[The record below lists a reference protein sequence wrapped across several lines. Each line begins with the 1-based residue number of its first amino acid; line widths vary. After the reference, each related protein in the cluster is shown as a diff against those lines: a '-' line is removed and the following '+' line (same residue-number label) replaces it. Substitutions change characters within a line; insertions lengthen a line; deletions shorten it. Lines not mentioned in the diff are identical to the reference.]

1 MQKRHFLVRE
11 VNGDYKLRE
20 IDAAIADGINEF
32 GTMTGS
38 FNSVESVRWIFYFMN
53 CNIGIN
59 RADKVAAQL
68 TQDFLMGKRQ

>member
-11 VNGDYKLRE
+11 VHGDYKLRE
-20 IDAAIADGINEF
+20 IEPTIAEGVNEF

-38 FNSVESVRWIFYFMN
+38 FNTVESVRWIFYFMN

-59 RADKVAAQL
+59 HADKVAAEL
-68 TQDFLMGKRQ
+68 TQDFLMGKRK